1 MLNWKDNLKI
11 METPLHKIPR
21 VAIQSVATGLLL
33 MAVFTTVWAG
43 IASGSLNSDAK
54 YFEIAFFSTL
64 VIGFIGSSV
73 YFFSV
78 AKRFPVLSSD
88 ADKARGKK
96 DGMWFG
102 IIFGGEG
109 LGIFIAVNLVIN
121 LGHPDLVIPVIA
133 LVVGLHFYPMAKLF
147 KRTLDYYIATWST
160 IIAICGIVF
169 TLNETME
176 PAHIILFVG
185 IGMAFS
191 TTCYGLYMMRTG
203 INYVKRTPID
213 VQTAVL

>member
-1 MLNWKDNLKI
+1 
-11 METPLHKIPR
+11 METKPHKIPR

-33 MAVFTTVWAG
+33 MAIFTTMWAG
-43 IASGSLNSDAK
+43 IASSSLHGDTK

-96 DGMWFG
+96 EGMWFG

-121 LGHPDLVIPVIA
+121 LGHPDLVIPAIA

-169 TLNETME
+169 TLNKTMA

-191 TTCYGLYMMRTG
+191 TICYGLYMMRTG

>member
-1 MLNWKDNLKI
+1 
-11 METPLHKIPR
+11 MENPPHKIPR
-21 VAIQSVATGLLL
+21 VAIQSVATGLLM
-33 MAVFTTVWAG
+33 MAVFTTMWAG
-43 IASGSLNSDAK
+43 IASSSLTGTRKGAEIG
-54 YFEIAFFSTL
+54 FFAVLIIAFISST
-64 VIGFIGSSV
+64 V

-78 AKRFPVLSSD
+78 SKRFPVLSSD

-96 DGMWFG
+96 EGMWFG

-109 LGIFIAVNLVIN
+109 LGIVIAVNLVIN
-121 LGHPDLVIPVIA
+121 FGHADLVIPVIA

-147 KRTLDYYIATWST
+147 KRTLDYYVATWST

-169 TLNETME
+169 TLNKSMA